1 MKFSISYIVVTK
13 NRLPFLKI
21 LFEQL
26 LSNLKEDEEVVV
38 VDGNSTDG
46 SREFLQ
52 NLFNEKKIHQFI
64 SEADR
69 NQAHGWN
76 KAMLMAKGII
86 IKKIID
92 DDVHDYDAIRNCR
105 DYMLKNPETDVC
117 ISNSLQCNLTNPE
130 VITTES
136 RLPWFLKWKSGAI
149 NTFSFGDVHML
160 IRRSSL
166 SYIGLY
172 DTQFKMMD
180 WEYSLRISFLKANIA
195 YYTGCNSLSVATP
208 GNVSSTATKKLLKYE
223 GAIGKLKYNYPG
235 DGSEISLYSHIKIA
249 IGKFIYRF
257 KNNLQTEAVLP
268 PEDELV
274 KLYNFYYQKLKEHN
288 SSYNREFID

>member
-1 MKFSISYIVVTK
+1 MKFDISYIVVTK

-46 SREFLQ
+46 SKEFLQ
-52 NLFNEKKIHQFI
+52 NLYNEKKIHQFI

-92 DDVHDYDAIRNCR
+92 DDVHDYDAIRNCC
-105 DYMLKNPETDVC
+105 DYMLKNPKTDVC
-117 ISNSLQCNLTNPE
+117 ISNSLQCNLTNPQI
-130 VITTES
+130 ITTES
-136 RLPWFLKWKSGAI
+136 RLPWFLKWKSGTI

-180 WEYSLRISFLKANIA
+180 WEYSLRISFLKAKIA

-208 GNVSSTATKKLLKYE
+208 GNVSSTATAKLFKYE
-223 GAIGKLKYNYPG
+223 GAIGQLKYNYPG

-257 KNNLQTEAVLP
+257 KNNLQTEALLP
-268 PEDELV
+268 LEDELV
-274 KLYNFYYQKLKEHN
+274 KLYNLYYQKLKEHN
-288 SSYNREFID
+288 SSYNWEFID